1 MISLRN
7 VTKTY
12 EQREQ
17 SIRALQ
23 SITFD
28 VETGSFVSIVGP
40 SGCGKSTLLLAI
52 AGLLSIDEGTIRIG
66 GEASAETR
74 NRNGL
79 LGMVFQRPVLLP
91 WRTVLDNVLFPVEIL
106 SENRAL
112 ERDFRPYRER
122 AEKLLETMGLSEF
135 QSSYPRQLS
144 GGMQQRVSICR
155 SLIYDPAVILMD
167 EPFGALD
174 ALTRRRVNREI
185 LEIWQTWSKTIL
197 FITHSLEEAV
207 YLSDKVIVMSARP
220 GTVLE
225 ILQID
230 LGRPRPADVRDSP
243 RYHEL
248 VSRAYSYFQDL
259 L

>member
-7 VTKTY
+7 VSKTY

-28 VETGSFVSIVGP
+28 VARGSFVSIVGP

-52 AGLLSIDEGTIRIG
+52 AGLLPIDDGTIRIG
-66 GEASAETR
+66 DEPSVDMQ
-74 NRNGL
+74 NRKGL

-112 ERDFRPYRER
+112 GGDYASYRER
-122 AEKLLETMGLSEF
+122 ARNLLETMGLSEF
-135 QSSYPRQLS
+135 QSSYPRELS

-174 ALTRRRVNREI
+174 ALTRRRLNREI
-185 LEIWQTWSKTIL
+185 LEMWQMWSKTIL

-207 YLSDKVIVMSARP
+207 YLSDKVVVMSARP
-220 GTVLE
+220 GTVREVLD
-225 ILQID
+225 ID
-230 LGRPRPADVRDSP
+230 LGRPRPSDVRDCP